1 MTNNSRVLLASMAG
15 AVIGGVVGYL
25 YLTESGRHVREQIE
39 PRLDDFL
46 REIGRLRTTV
56 NKAQAAA
63 VEGWRSLNEV
73 VGERPRGGP
82 EFAPPR
88 SQSSP
93 F

>member
-1 MTNNSRVLLASMAG
+1 MTNNSRVLLSSLAG
-15 AVIGGVVGYL
+15 AVIGGLVGYL
-25 YLTESGRHVREQIE
+25 YLTESGRRVRDQVE

-63 VEGWRSLNEV
+63 AEGWRSLNEV
-73 VGERPRGGP
+73 VGERPRAG
-82 EFAPPR
+82 EFPAR

>member
-15 AVIGGVVGYL
+15 AVIGGLVGYL
-25 YLTESGRHVREQIE
+25 YLTDNGRRVRDQIE
-39 PRLDDFL
+39 PRLDDF
-46 REIGRLRTTV
+46 RHEISRLRSTV

-63 VEGWRSLNEV
+63 AEGWRSLNEV
-73 VGERPRGGP
+73 VGERPRSG
-82 EFAPPR
+82 EFAPAR